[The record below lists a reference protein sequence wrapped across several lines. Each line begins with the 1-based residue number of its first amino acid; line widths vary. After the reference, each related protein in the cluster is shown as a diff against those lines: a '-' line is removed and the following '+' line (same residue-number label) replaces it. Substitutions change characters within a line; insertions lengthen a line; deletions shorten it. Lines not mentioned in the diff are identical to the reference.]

1 MKDELI
7 VRGADHAPLYSILLE
22 DSFEGIG
29 ALLHS
34 LQMDGRKVCIV
45 SDSNVA
51 PIYGKEV
58 CGLLERE
65 GFFCVSFMFPAGE
78 ASKNLDTVASLY
90 EFLIEHSFDRNDVLL
105 ALGGGVTGD
114 LTGFAAATYLRGIRF
129 IGMPTSLLSMVDSSI
144 GGKTGVDYKAYKNMV
159 GAFYQPSA
167 VYINVSALHT
177 LPEREF
183 LAGMGEVVKH
193 GFILDKVYHT
203 FLKANVAQI
212 LAKKK
217 EILRDMIY
225 QSLCIK
231 RGVVERD
238 PKEKGERAL
247 LNLGHT
253 IGHAVE
259 KLNEFSLLH
268 GECVSV
274 GMIAAAELSVLRG
287 VLSKEEAKEIKDLI
301 CSFGMKTTVSALE
314 KETFLAV
321 CHKDKKADGAKIKF
335 VLLKKIG
342 EAFIDPE
349 VSDDEIWTAFQSIIE
364 H

>member
-1 MKDELI
+1 MKDEMI
-7 VRGADHAPLYSILLE
+7 VRGADNAPLYSIILD
-22 DSFEGIG
+22 DSYDG
-29 ALLHS
+29 LVSVVRS
-34 LQMDGRKVCIV
+34 LQTEGRKICVV

-51 PIYGKEV
+51 PLYAGTV
-58 CGLLERE
+58 CGLLEKE
-65 GFFCVSFMFPAGE
+65 GFFCVSYSFPAGE
-78 ASKNLDTVASLY
+78 ASKNLDTVAGLY

-167 VYINVSALHT
+167 VYINISALQT

-183 LAGMGEVVKH
+183 LAGLGEVVKH
-193 GFILDKVYHT
+193 GFILDKEYHR
-203 FLKANVAQI
+203 FLKENVAKI
-212 LAKKK
+212 SAKDP
-217 EILRDMIY
+217 EVLREMIY
-225 QSLCIK
+225 RSLCIK

-247 LNLGHT
+247 LNFGHT

-259 KLNEFSLLH
+259 KLNNFALLH

-274 GMIAAAELSVLRG
+274 GMVAAAEISVLRG
-287 VLSKEEAKEIKDLI
+287 VMEREEADEVKELLLNL
-301 CSFGMKTTVSALE
+301 GMVTTVSPLE
-314 KETFLAV
+314 KEALLAV
-321 CHKDKKADGAKIKF
+321 CHRDKKADGKKIKF
-335 VLLKKIG
+335 VLLSGIG
-342 EAFIDPE
+342 KAFLDPE
-349 VSDDEIWTAFQSIIE
+349 VTDDELWAGFQAISE
-364 H
+364 V

>member
-7 VRGADHAPLYSILLE
+7 VRGADHAPLYPIIL
-22 DSFEGIG
+22 DNSYEGM
-29 ALLHS
+29 ADLLRS
-34 LQMDGRKVCIV
+34 LNMQGRKLCLV

-51 PIYGKEV
+51 PLYAKEV
-58 CGLLERE
+58 TGLLERE
-65 GFFCVSFMFPAGE
+65 GFFCVSFTFPAGE
-78 ASKNLDTVASLY
+78 ASKNLDTVSKLY
-90 EFLIEHSFDRNDVLL
+90 EFLIEQSFDRNDVLL

-183 LAGMGEVVKH
+183 LAGLGEVVKH
-193 GFILDKVYHT
+193 GFILDKSYHT
-203 FLKANVAQI
+203 FLRANADKI
-212 LAKKK
+212 IAKDT
-217 EILRDMIY
+217 EVLNSMIY

-238 PKEKGERAL
+238 PKEKGDRAL
-247 LNLGHT
+247 LNFGHT

-259 KLNEFSLLH
+259 KMNEFALLH
-268 GECVSV
+268 GECVSA
-274 GMIAAAELSVLRG
+274 GMAAAAELSVMRG
-287 VLSKEEAKEIKDLI
+287 VLSREEADEITALLHTL
-301 CSFGMKTTVSALE
+301 GMMTKVSALDR
-314 KETFLAV
+314 ETFLSV
-321 CHKDKKADGAKIKF
+321 CHRDKKADGAKIKF
-335 VLLKKIG
+335 ILLKGIG
-342 EAFIDPE
+342 QAYIDSE
-349 VSDDEIWTAFQSIIE
+349 VSDEEIWAAFQTIIE
-364 H
+364 K

>member
-1 MKDELI
+1 MKDELS
-7 VRGADHAPLYSILLE
+7 VRGADNAPLYSIILE
-22 DSFEGIG
+22 DSFNGIG
-29 ALLHS
+29 GVLHS
-34 LQMDGRKVCIV
+34 LKMDGRKVCIV

-51 PIYGKEV
+51 PLYAKEV
-58 CGLLERE
+58 IGLLEKE
-65 GFFCVSFMFPAGE
+65 GFFCVSYVFPAGE
-78 ASKNLDTVASLY
+78 ASKNLDTVAKLY
-90 EFLIEHSFDRNDVLL
+90 EFLIEQSFDRNDVLL

-129 IGMPTSLLSMVDSSI
+129 IGVPTSLLSMVDSSI

-167 VYINVSALHT
+167 VYINISVLRT

-193 GFILDKVYHT
+193 GFILDKEYHE
-203 FLKANVAQI
+203 FLKKNVKGILEKKEQI
-212 LAKKK
+212 LR
-217 EILRDMIY
+217 EMVYR
-225 QSLCIK
+225 SLCIK

-274 GMIAAAELSVLRG
+274 GIIAAAKISVLRG
-287 VLSKEEAKEIKDLI
+287 VLSAEEEKEVKDLI
-301 CSFGMKTTVSALE
+301 LSFGMKSTVPALE
-314 KETFLAV
+314 KDTFLSV
-321 CHKDKKADGAKIKF
+321 CHRDKKADGTKIKF

-342 EAFIDPE
+342 EAFIDSE
-349 VSDDEIWTAFQSIIE
+349 VTDEEIWNAFQSISE
-364 H
+364 

>member
-7 VRGADHAPLYSILLE
+7 VRGADHAPLYSIILN

-29 ALLHS
+29 ELLHS

-51 PIYGKEV
+51 PIYAKEV
-58 CGLLERE
+58 TGLLEKE
-65 GFFCVSFMFPAGE
+65 GFFCVSYVFPAGE
-78 ASKNLDTVASLY
+78 TSKNLDTVAGLY
-90 EFLIEHSFDRNDVLL
+90 EFLIEQSFDRNDVLL

-167 VYINVSALHT
+167 VYINVSALHS

-193 GFILDKVYHT
+193 GFILEKEYHE
-203 FLKANVAQI
+203 FLKANVKQI
-212 LAKKK
+212 SEKK
-217 EILRDMIY
+217 ETILREMIY
-225 QSLCIK
+225 RSLCIK

-247 LNLGHT
+247 LNFGHT

-274 GMIAAAELSVLRG
+274 GMIAATELSVMRG
-287 VLSKEEAKEIKDLI
+287 WMSEEEAGEVRALI
-301 CSFGMKTTVSALE
+301 ADFGMKTKVSLLD
-314 KETFLAV
+314 KDTLLAV
-321 CHKDKKADGAKIKF
+321 CHKDKKANGTKINF
-335 VLLKKIG
+335 VLLKKVG
-342 EAFIDPE
+342 EAFIDSE
-349 VSDDEIWTAFQSIIE
+349 VTDDEIWNAFQSIIE
-364 H
+364 

>member
-7 VRGADHAPLYSILLE
+7 VRGADNAPLYSIILE
-22 DSFEGIG
+22 ESFDGIVS
-29 ALLHS
+29 LVRS
-34 LQMDGRKVCIV
+34 LQIEGRKLCLV

-51 PIYGKEV
+51 SLYAKEV
-58 CGLLERE
+58 TNILENE
-65 GFFCVSFMFPAGE
+65 GYFCVSFTFPAGE
-78 ASKNLDTVASLY
+78 ASKNLDTVARLY
-90 EFLIEHSFDRNDVLL
+90 EFLIEQSFDRNDVLL

-114 LTGFAAATYLRGIRF
+114 LTGFAASTYLRGIRF

-167 VYINVSALHT
+167 VYINVSALQT

-193 GFILDKVYHT
+193 GFILDDTYHT
-203 FLKANVAQI
+203 FLKENTKKI
-212 LAKKK
+212 LAKDA
-217 EILRDMIY
+217 EVLCSMIY

-247 LNLGHT
+247 LNFGHT

-259 KLNEFSLLH
+259 KLNQFTLLH

-287 VLSKEEAKEIKDLI
+287 ALTREEAEEVKKLLI
-301 CSFGMKTTVSALE
+301 AFGMATEVSPLE
-314 KETFLAV
+314 KEEFLAV
-321 CHKDKKADGAKIKF
+321 CHRDKKADGAKIKF
-335 VLLKKIG
+335 VLLQKIG
-342 EAFIDPE
+342 QAFLDAE
-349 VSDDEIWTAFQSIIE
+349 VTDDEMWTAFQKIVRK
-364 H
+364 